1 MIINKDIRKQL
12 KKLFLM
18 YKIKKNGEI
27 HVLGIM
33 PNTKIFGWYLL
44 GFTGTDYIDNLFL
57 KYIIFF
63 LLSLIICI
71 AILLNNPT
79 KKF

>member
-1 MIINKDIRKQL
+1 MILNKDIRKQL

-18 YKIKKNGEI
+18 YKIKRNGEI

-44 GFTGTDYIDNLFL
+44 GFTGTDYIDNLL
-57 KYIIFF
+57 WHPDG
-63 LLSLIICI
+63 
-71 AILLNNPT
+71 NT
-79 KKF
+79 KKGKYDI